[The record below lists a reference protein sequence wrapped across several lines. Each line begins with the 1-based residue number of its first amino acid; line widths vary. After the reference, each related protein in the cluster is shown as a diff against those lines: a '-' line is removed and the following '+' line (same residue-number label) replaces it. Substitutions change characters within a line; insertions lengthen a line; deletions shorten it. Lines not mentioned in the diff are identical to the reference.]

1 MGTYDWMELQT
12 LTSEI
17 AASRSRLAA
26 ARSSGDRGRA
36 RALEEEI
43 AAAEGRRD
51 RLLAHITTNL
61 VSAPVERA
69 GRGKGKADA
78 EARKAAAA
86 VEAATAEAVAA
97 AEAAGEQPAPDEVDE
112 EQPPLEVV
120 EPPPLEA
127 AEPPPLDVAE
137 EPAIEVVEPEP
148 LEVVEQQA
156 PEVAE
161 QSAATAAAPPASA
174 PKAGPVEGGI
184 SMWNQLTPNDIERAK
199 TDLVAR
205 RAEMLTRHAEE
216 LKALDA
222 DQSQLE
228 TLEQAIAAFAAKFS
242 GPAGKGGVVE
252 LGAER
257 ELRQQGGG

>member
-61 VSAPVERA
+61 VSAPVERV

-78 EARKAAAA
+78 EARKAA
-86 VEAATAEAVAA
+86 VEAVAAVA

-112 EQPPLEVV
+112 EQPPAEIV
-120 EPPPLEA
+120 EPPPLEV
-127 AEPPPLDVAE
+127 AEPA
-137 EPAIEVVEPEP
+137 P
-148 LEVVEQQA
+148 LEAVEQQA

-161 QSAATAAAPPASA
+161 ESAAAAAAPPASA
-174 PKAGPVEGGI
+174 PKAGPVEGG
-184 SMWNQLTPNDIERAK
+184 SSVWNQLTPNDIERAK

-216 LKALDA
+216 LNALDA
-222 DQSQLE
+222 DQTQLE